1 MIVGLL
7 LFLIFA
13 LVFTTIQTLLLRKEG
28 TDSKTYAKE
37 QLENLKK
44 GRHFQEF
51 VLRKQIKLKK
61 YGADI
66 FVRDGIL
73 VSQWYLYKALF
84 ASVAG
89 VITFVL
95 SVKVFHADA
104 GYIITAAVT
113 AFAWF
118 FLDLYLSIEN
128 KQSNEAMMPDIC
140 EMSRSVLYGKRG
152 GQYIIDAI
160 KDACIVVENKR
171 LKMGMI
177 KLRSNLDAGRN
188 LEESLNEFEMSFT
201 TPEIASFCTVIKSLQ
216 TTGHVEE
223 ALKTLENNIER
234 GQAGVNKRKCIVLE
248 NKTMVYV
255 LLIAFDLLIMIL
267 YCIIMKLLDMQI
279 AF

>member
-37 QLENLKK
+37 QLDNLKK

-118 FLDLYLSIEN
+118 FLDLYLSLEN

-177 KLRSNLDAGRN
+177 KLRSNLDAGRS

>member
-89 VITFVL
+89 VITFLL

-118 FLDLYLSIEN
+118 FLDLYLSLEN

-177 KLRSNLDAGRN
+177 KLRSNLDAGRS
-188 LEESLNEFEMSFT
+188 LEESLNEFEMCFT

>member
-84 ASVAG
+84 ASVSG

-118 FLDLYLSIEN
+118 FLDLYLSLEN

-171 LKMGMI
+171 RKMGMI
-177 KLRSNLDAGRN
+177 KLRSNLDAGRS

-216 TTGHVEE
+216 TTGH
-223 ALKTLENNIER
+223 L
-234 GQAGVNKRKCIVLE
+234 
-248 NKTMVYV
+248 
-255 LLIAFDLLIMIL
+255 
-267 YCIIMKLLDMQI
+267 
-279 AF
+279 

>member
-13 LVFTTIQTLLLRKEG
+13 LVFTTIQTLLLRKQG
-28 TDSKTYAKE
+28 SDSKTYAKE

-44 GRHFQEF
+44 SRHFQEF

-118 FLDLYLSIEN
+118 FLDLYLSLEN

>member
-84 ASVAG
+84 ASVSG

-118 FLDLYLSIEN
+118 FLDLYLSLEN

>member
-13 LVFTTIQTLLLRKEG
+13 LVFTTIQTLLLRKDG
-28 TDSKTYAKE
+28 SDSKTYAKE

-118 FLDLYLSIEN
+118 FLDLYLSMEN

-177 KLRSNLDAGRN
+177 KLRSNLDAGRS

>member
-118 FLDLYLSIEN
+118 FLDLSLSMEN

>member
-28 TDSKTYAKE
+28 SDSKTYAKE
-37 QLENLKK
+37 QLDNLKK

-51 VLRKQIKLKK
+51 LLRKQIKLKK

-84 ASVAG
+84 SSVAG

-95 SVKVFHADA
+95 SVKVFHTDA

-118 FLDLYLSIEN
+118 FLDLYLSMEN

>member
-13 LVFTTIQTLLLRKEG
+13 LVFTTTQTLLLRKEG

-95 SVKVFHADA
+95 SVKVFHAEA

-118 FLDLYLSIEN
+118 FLDLYLSLEN

-177 KLRSNLDAGRN
+177 KLRSNLDAGRS

>member
-28 TDSKTYAKE
+28 SDSKTYAKE

-118 FLDLYLSIEN
+118 FLDLYLSLEN

-188 LEESLNEFEMSFT
+188 LEESLNEFEMNFT

>member
-28 TDSKTYAKE
+28 SDSKTYAKE

-66 FVRDGIL
+66 FVSDGIL

-89 VITFVL
+89 VITFLL

-118 FLDLYLSIEN
+118 FLDLYLSLEN

>member
-118 FLDLYLSIEN
+118 FLDLYLSMEN

-188 LEESLNEFEMSFT
+188 LEESLNEFELSFT

>member
-13 LVFTTIQTLLLRKEG
+13 LIFTMIQSLLLRREG
-28 TDSKTYAKE
+28 SDSKSYAKE

-84 ASVAG
+84 ASVSG
-89 VITFVL
+89 VITYVL
-95 SVKVFHADA
+95 AVKVFHAGA
-104 GYIITAAVT
+104 GFLITAAVT
-113 AFAWF
+113 SIAWF
-118 FLDLYLSIEN
+118 FLDIYLSMEN
-128 KQSNEAMMPDIC
+128 KQSNDAMMPDIC

-177 KLRSNLDAGRN
+177 KLRSNLDAGRS

>member
-28 TDSKTYAKE
+28 SDSKTYAKE

-113 AFAWF
+113 AFAWY
-118 FLDLYLSIEN
+118 FLDLYLSMEN

>member
-28 TDSKTYAKE
+28 SDSKTYAKE

-89 VITFVL
+89 VITFLL

-118 FLDLYLSIEN
+118 FLDLYLSLEN

-177 KLRSNLDAGRN
+177 KLRSNLDAGRS
-188 LEESLNEFEMSFT
+188 LEESLNEFERCFT
-201 TPEIASFCTVIKSLQ
+201 TPAIASFCTVIKSLQ

-223 ALKTLENNIER
+223 ALKTVENNIER

>member
-37 QLENLKK
+37 QLDNLKK

-66 FVRDGIL
+66 FLRDGIL

-118 FLDLYLSIEN
+118 FLDLYLSLEN

-177 KLRSNLDAGRN
+177 KLRSNLDAGRS

>member
-13 LVFTTIQTLLLRKEG
+13 LIFTMIQSLLLRREG
-28 TDSKTYAKE
+28 SDSKTYAKE

-89 VITFVL
+89 VITFLL

-118 FLDLYLSIEN
+118 FLDLYLSLEN

-177 KLRSNLDAGRN
+177 KLRSNLDAGRS
-188 LEESLNEFEMSFT
+188 LEESLNEFEMCFT
-201 TPEIASFCTVIKSLQ
+201 TPEIASFCTVIMSLQ